1 MTMTVE
7 DLCLFLARS
16 LIFEELR
23 DIYEKNEALVW
34 LAAGVY
40 AGAGIDPT
48 AGGSCRGSTQLRQL
62 SGKR

>member
-23 DIYEKNEALVW
+23 DIYEKNAI
-34 LAAGVY
+34 G
-40 AGAGIDPT
+40 P
-48 AGGSCRGSTQLRQL
+48 S
-62 SGKR
+62 SGKIPKPLKYWGFEVPKSLVIIMS